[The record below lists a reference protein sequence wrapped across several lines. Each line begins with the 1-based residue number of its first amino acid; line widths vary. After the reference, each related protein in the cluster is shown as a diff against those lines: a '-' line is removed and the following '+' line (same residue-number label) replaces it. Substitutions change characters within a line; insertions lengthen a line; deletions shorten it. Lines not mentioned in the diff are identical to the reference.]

1 MNQTIQ
7 FQDAK
12 NDIVMLPGGRRTDD
26 DIIAQMFRPEYG
38 LARVAGKSRGSS
50 CDTCRLLSFST
61 KAKTF
66 PDRECVP
73 VKLFADLCTNCTVLG
88 LSCCTFTDGVYDKH
102 VLHTLDTRL
111 ATDKAAAALVGMP
124 LADIPQESQSFTQQS
139 RTIDS
144 GNPNDDDG
152 SDCGDDDLGE
162 SDDSGESDDD
172 FEENRVVEC
181 FRGGL

>member
-66 PDRECVP
+66 PDRGCVP
-73 VKLFADLCTNCTVLG
+73 VKLFADLCTNCAVLG
-88 LSCCTFTDGVYDKH
+88 LPCCTFADGVYDKH
-102 VLHTLDTRL
+102 VLHTPDTGL
-111 ATDKAAAALVGMP
+111 ATEKAAATLVGMP
-124 LADIPQESQSFTQQS
+124 LADIPQESQSFTQQL

-144 GNPNDDDG
+144 GNQNDDHG
-152 SDCGDDDLGE
+152 SDCADDDLGE

-172 FEENRVVEC
+172 FE
-181 FRGGL
+181 